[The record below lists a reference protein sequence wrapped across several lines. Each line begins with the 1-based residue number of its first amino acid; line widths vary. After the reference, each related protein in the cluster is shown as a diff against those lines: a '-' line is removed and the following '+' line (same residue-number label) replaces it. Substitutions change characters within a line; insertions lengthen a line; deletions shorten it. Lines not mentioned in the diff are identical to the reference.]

1 MFWKNFYSLCEDNNE
16 KPLNVV
22 TKLSIGHGSITKWK
36 NGAVP
41 NGKNLQK
48 IADYFGVTV
57 DYLLTGQKEKPT
69 ANSELSNDEMFTLYQ
84 SLPPELQ
91 KQAEDYLRFLA
102 AKHKDSEDSG

>member
-1 MFWKNFYSLCEDNNE
+1 MFWENFYSLCENNNE

-48 IADYFGVTV
+48 IADYFNVSV
-57 DYLLTGQKEKPT
+57 DYLLTGQKETPT
-69 ANSELSNDEMFTLYQ
+69 AEGDERKTELMKLF
-84 SLPPELQ
+84 SLLDDAGQ
-91 KQAEDYLRFLA
+91 DALIAIAQQMKKQD
-102 AKHKDSEDSG
+102 K

>member
-1 MFWKNFYSLCEDNNE
+1 MFWENFYSLCENNNE

-48 IADYFGVTV
+48 IADYFNVSV
-57 DYLLTGQKEKPT
+57 DYLLTGQKETPT
-69 ANSELSNDEMFTLYQ
+69 AESDERKKELIELF
-84 SLPPELQ
+84 SLLDDAGQ
-91 KQAEDYLRFLA
+91 DALIAIAQQMRKQD
-102 AKHKDSEDSG
+102 K